1 MKLPDDFL
9 AKNTV
14 PRDTADSFASSQL
27 LVCKGNYST
36 ATKRI
41 QLPILGI
48 NFAIENKTQ
57 TQQAKDSVT
66 GAFCSNLG
74 LGTAE
79 ISFKFF

>member
-36 ATKRI
+36 ATKKQKIKRDMRD
-41 QLPILGI
+41 L
-48 NFAIENKTQ
+48 
-57 TQQAKDSVT
+57 
-66 GAFCSNLG
+66 
-74 LGTAE
+74 
-79 ISFKFF
+79 